1 MKTPLLLEPHR
12 LLFLDLSALFSV
24 FTEMAIHSSNSAS
37 LVALL
42 MDSSEDH
49 RTVDGARWGRRE

>member
-12 LLFLDLSALFSV
+12 LLFLDLSALFFSV

-49 RTVDGARWGRRE
+49 PTVDGAR

>member
-1 MKTPLLLEPHR
+1 
-12 LLFLDLSALFSV
+12 
-24 FTEMAIHSSNSAS
+24 MAIHSSNSAS

-49 RTVDGARWGRRE
+49 RTVDGARWVGTSRTNGWLKGDLGGGRIENVYYIRY